1 MRLAQAVGLGISC
14 ILVWGVLSG
23 SARGTELPLPAPLP
37 ALQPPPAERVEL
49 GRMLFFDRRL
59 SGDGTMSCAVCH
71 NPEQAYGDGR
81 ALSGAYPT
89 NKHWRNSQSLLN
101 LDYLT
106 SFFWDGRSTSLES
119 QAQEPIHSSFE
130 MNLNLD
136 FLVEKLREI
145 PGYRDRFRSAFG
157 EEVTPAAVTAA
168 LAAFQ
173 RTLVVRDTPFD
184 RFLAGDKA
192 ALDAAAQRGLA
203 LFYGK
208 AACARCHSGP
218 LLSDQQFHNLGV
230 EETPELLKDPQRRAT
245 RHFFQRQL
253 GLERMDRDPGRFA
266 VSRNPA
272 ELGAFRTPP
281 LRQVAATAPYMHNG
295 SLATLAEVIEFYAQ
309 GGGPATGRSPLL
321 TPLPLTAQEKADL
334 IAFLISLSGT
344 VPVVKPPP
352 LP

>member
-1 MRLAQAVGLGISC
+1 MSGSGIVRCFGIVVAWGALTLNAQAAEV
-14 ILVWGVLSG
+14 
-23 SARGTELPLPAPLP
+23 PLPKPLP
-37 ALQPPPAERVEL
+37 ALKAPATARVEL
-49 GRMLFFDRRL
+49 GQMLFFDRRL

-101 LDYLT
+101 LAYLQN
-106 SFFWDGRSTSLES
+106 FFWDGRSDSLES

-145 PGYRDRFRSAFG
+145 PEYRDRFRNAFDR
-157 EEVTPAAVTAA
+157 EVDRAAITAA
-168 LAAFQ
+168 LADFQ

-184 RFLAGDKA
+184 RFLGGDKQ
-192 ALDAAAQRGLA
+192 ALDGAAQRGLT

-208 AACARCHSGP
+208 AGCARCHAGS
-218 LLSDQQFHNLGV
+218 LLSDQKFHNLGIA
-230 EETPELLKDPQRRAT
+230 ETPELLNDPQRRAT
-245 RHFFQRQL
+245 RHFFQRQM

-266 VSRNPA
+266 VSRNPV

-281 LRQVAATAPYMHNG
+281 LRQIAQTGPYQHNG
-295 SLATLAEVIEFYAQ
+295 SLATLADVIAFYNQ
-309 GGGPATGRSPLL
+309 GGGSQSGKSALLAPLNL
-321 TPLPLTAQEKADL
+321 TTQESSEL
-334 IAFLISLSGT
+334 LAFLHSLSGT
-344 VPVVKPPP
+344 VPVVKAPP